1 MSQTENSTGS
11 PPEVGRPAYWRM
23 VLRGCSQLAFQ
34 GNELTGVFLLAG
46 VLVASPTAAVFML
59 IAATMSPAGRMLL
72 GDRGPALHTGLPGL
86 NPCLIALSIPTFFQV
101 ELADPWIWCVLVASV
116 ASTLVITRLSV
127 LFFPLPTL
135 VMPFL
140 VTFYALT
147 ALEPHLGV
155 LKPVSLSAP
164 VDATVQ
170 PLNAVLSSLGE
181 VLFSPNEWSGLLY
194 LAGLALSNW
203 RHGIVALLAA
213 MIASAVSYYHGDA
226 SSASLFNTG
235 LFGFN
240 GVLTALAVFVFCGSK
255 LRLAILG
262 AMLATMLTPAI
273 SYFGIHALSVPFV
286 VTSWLV
292 IVLGWV
298 EDSFAAERVGLAK
311 ATPVSPSP
319 EAASPSAS

>member
-1 MSQTENSTGS
+1 MRHADSSAEPT
-11 PPEVGRPAYWRM
+11 PDVGRLAYWRM

-34 GNELTGVFLLAG
+34 GNELTGVFLLVG
-46 VLVASPTAAVFML
+46 VLVASPTAALFML
-59 IAATMSPAGRMLL
+59 VAATMAPAGRMLL

-101 ELADPWIWCVLVASV
+101 DLAHPGIWCVLVASV

-147 ALEPHLGV
+147 ALEPHLRV
-155 LKPVSLSAP
+155 LESVSLATP
-164 VDATVQ
+164 VGATVQ
-170 PLNAVLSSLGE
+170 PIEAVLSSLGE
-181 VLFSPNEWSGLLY
+181 VLFSPNPWSGLLY
-194 LAGLALSNW
+194 LAGLALGNW

-213 MIASAVSYYHGDA
+213 TIASAVSYYHGDA
-226 SSASLFNTG
+226 ASVSLFNTG

-273 SYFGIHALSVPFV
+273 SYFGINALSVPFV

-298 EDSFAAERVGLAK
+298 EDSFASERAGPAN
-311 ATPVSPSP
+311 ATAASPAP
-319 EAASPSAS
+319 EAASSAAP